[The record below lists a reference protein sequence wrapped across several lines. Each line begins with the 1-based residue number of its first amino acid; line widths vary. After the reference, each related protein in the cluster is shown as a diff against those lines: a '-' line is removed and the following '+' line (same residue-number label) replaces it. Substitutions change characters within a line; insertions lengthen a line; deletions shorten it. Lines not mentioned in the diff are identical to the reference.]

1 MAAVVT
7 LTNRSCCLLLILI
20 TSHTLSF
27 TFVKIAAFSHFQQT
41 IYTRAH
47 TRVCEY
53 ILSRERLKKKKSLFS
68 HKSNPCYRFATDFQA
83 LKFGSRNEYASL
95 KQLLSFFFSAPCFW
109 DQVFHCLPDS
119 RHAQRLVRQ
128 NEEREILSPGND
140 V

>member
-53 ILSRERLKKKKSLFS
+53 ILSRERLKKKKVTF
-68 HKSNPCYRFATDFQA
+68 
-83 LKFGSRNEYASL
+83 
-95 KQLLSFFFSAPCFW
+95 
-109 DQVFHCLPDS
+109 
-119 RHAQRLVRQ
+119 
-128 NEEREILSPGND
+128 
-140 V
+140 